1 MIELSDREHSNE
13 SPQDK
18 SKQSMLME
26 YREGTANIT
35 DYSPEWAYPEV
46 CLLPLPLCSFKC
58 IFITFLHIYSNN
70 HCCSVNTLPYIIHLN
85 NLSISYVIKYSTTDI
100 AMHHS

>member
-1 MIELSDREHSNE
+1 MIDLSDREQSNE

-46 CLLPLPLCSFKC
+46 CMCDFALNTFKC
-58 IFITFLHIYSNN
+58 MVITFLRCHQKSPLSWSCCEYIY
-70 HCCSVNTLPYIIHLN
+70 
-85 NLSISYVIKYSTTDI
+85 DI
-100 AMHHS
+100 